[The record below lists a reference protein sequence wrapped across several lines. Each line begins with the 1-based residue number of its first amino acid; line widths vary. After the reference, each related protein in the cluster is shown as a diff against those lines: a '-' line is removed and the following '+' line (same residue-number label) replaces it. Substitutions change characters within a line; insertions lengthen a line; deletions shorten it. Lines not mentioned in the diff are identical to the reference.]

1 MSLLDRLAADALD
14 PDYARTAE
22 EGRGV
27 GGPRSWIALVVVF
40 ALAGLLLAAALVQV
54 QRSAPDVAVARAAL
68 LNDVAAQ
75 TIETDALTE
84 EAAALRREVS
94 GLREER
100 LGAADSAR
108 LQALELGAGGA
119 AVAGPGVVVVLDD
132 AADPQGDDPALARV
146 LDRDLQI
153 AVNGLWAA
161 GAEAV
166 SVNGL
171 RLTSRSA
178 IRSAGDAI
186 LVDYRPLTPPYTV
199 EAIGDPKR
207 LEPRFATGPAAESLR
222 TLQGTYGL
230 SFAVTGVDRV
240 VLPAAALPA
249 LSYAR
254 EAQ

>member
-54 QRSAPDVAVARAAL
+54 RRSAPDVAAARAGL

-75 TIETDALTE
+75 TAETDALAA
-84 EAAALRREVS
+84 EAAALRSEVS

-100 LGAADSAR
+100 LGTADAAR

-119 AVAGPGVVVVLDD
+119 AVVGPGVEVVLDD
-132 AADPQGDDPALARV
+132 AADPQGDDPTLARV

-161 GAEAV
+161 GAEAIA
-166 SVNGL
+166 VNGL

-186 LVDYRPLTPPYTV
+186 LVDYRPLTTPYTIT
-199 EAIGDPKR
+199 AIGDPKR
-207 LEPRFATGPAAESLR
+207 MEPRFVTGPAAESLR
-222 TLQGTYGL
+222 TLQSTYGL
-230 SFAVTGVDRV
+230 SFSVTSRDRV
-240 VLPAAALPA
+240 VLPAAALPD
-249 LSYAR
+249 LLYAR
-254 EAQ
+254 EAP